1 MTYLDFSLFSIF
13 KLDSV
18 YMAMPDIIVF
28 LKHIFYDMVLC
39 MAFVE

>member
-1 MTYLDFSLFSIF
+1 MTYLNFSIF
-13 KLDSV
+13 SHKLDSA

-39 MAFVE
+39 MPFVE